1 MKELFWMMIGICIG
15 TIFHADI
22 PVLNTISAEKIKML
36 VTQASNE
43 VSDKADIAVEE
54 IQTPPTRREI
64 RKIKVATPKSLKI
77 NQDLKKEI
85 RKNNKK
91 GSFLKKDRKDKGIIS
106 SVEM

>member
-22 PVLNTISAEKIKML
+22 PILNNVSASKIKAL
-36 VTQASNE
+36 VTNATN
-43 VSDKADIAVEE
+43 AVTEE
-54 IQTPPTRREI
+54 PPPPPT
-64 RKIKVATPKSLKI
+64 
-77 NQDLKKEI
+77 KKEL

-91 GSFLKKDRKDKGIIS
+91 GSFLKKDRKDKDIIN